1 MECYACGISYRKE
14 RLLEAVSGSGIVKIC
29 FDCSRKE
36 ALPILRKPTTFQLKE
51 SERKTDS
58 IFSKV
63 QSSSQ
68 RSIIS
73 SEDTKLKDLVNRNY
87 ISKLDVNKK
96 PRPDLIENFHWMLMR
111 VRRSKKM
118 TISQLAKEISE
129 SEVAIKMAEQGVLPE
144 DDHRL
149 ISKLESF
156 LGVKIVKD
164 LEKSEERNEK
174 SEVSRILSFDSESM
188 KNLTIDD
195 MKKLRQQKELEIFSE
210 EEIGEE
216 RERDEVIIIGNGEEL
231 SDEEIDDILFKG

>member
-1 MECYACGISYRKE
+1 MECYVCGISYRKE
-14 RLLEAVSGSGIVKIC
+14 RLMEAVSGSGIVKIC

-36 ALPILRKPTTFQLKE
+36 TLPILRKPTTFQLKE
-51 SERKTDS
+51 SERKPDS
-58 IFSKV
+58 IFSEV
-63 QSSSQ
+63 QSSQ

-144 DDHRL
+144 DDYRL

-156 LGVKIVKD
+156 LGVKIVKN
-164 LEKSEERNEK
+164 LEKSKKENRE

-210 EEIGEE
+210 ENSENQE
-216 RERDEVIIIGNGEEL
+216 EVIIIGDGEEL
-231 SDEEIDDILFKG
+231 SDEEIDDILFRG

>member
-36 ALPILRKPTTFQLKE
+36 TLPILRKPTTFQLKE
-51 SERKTDS
+51 SERKPDS

-63 QSSSQ
+63 QSSQ

-96 PRPDLIENFHWMLMR
+96 PRPDLIENFHWALMMA
-111 VRRSKKM
+111 RRSKKM

-144 DDHRL
+144 DDYRL

-164 LEKSEERNEK
+164 LEKSEERNGK

-188 KNLTIDD
+188 KGLTIDD
-195 MKKLRQQKELEIFSE
+195 MKKLRQQKELEILSE

-216 RERDEVIIIGNGEEL
+216 RERDEVIIIGDDEEL
-231 SDEEIDDILFKG
+231 ADEEIDDILFRG